1 LTSLCPSLRFYTD
14 TLDQNIGLYKKE
26 LIKIQEKEEKEGP
39 IYLEKNIRRMS
50 GGIGSGSGRFFSSTS
65 TSTTGTTNASQE
77 RISRAHSFSIKDSI
91 GGGRIEEKS
100 KRE

>member
-1 LTSLCPSLRFYTD
+1 
-14 TLDQNIGLYKKE
+14 
-26 LIKIQEKEEKEGP
+26 
-39 IYLEKNIRRMS
+39 MS